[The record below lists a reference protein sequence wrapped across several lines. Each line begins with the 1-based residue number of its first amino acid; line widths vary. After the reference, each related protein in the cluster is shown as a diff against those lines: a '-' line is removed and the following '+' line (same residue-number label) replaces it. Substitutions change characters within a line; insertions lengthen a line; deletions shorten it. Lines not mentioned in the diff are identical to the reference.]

1 MLVGRF
7 WVLPSR
13 KVTFMR
19 FGKII
24 YVSMEY
30 TEGIYCS
37 NETSFWRLE
46 KLFELFLNNIVLG
59 FSTTMKL
66 LVLLS
71 CILAVAVAGP
81 VRRSASSSEERR
93 RGPQPMIPP
102 MYPQFPPQF
111 PAQFPPQFPAQPN
124 VPPQMIPIP
133 IPYDP
138 AQGPFPVNPA
148 VPFPV
153 RLLFSAKK
161 HFYHI
166 KSKCKFRIYGI
177 YLST

>member
-1 MLVGRF
+1 
-7 WVLPSR
+7 
-13 KVTFMR
+13 
-19 FGKII
+19 
-24 YVSMEY
+24 
-30 TEGIYCS
+30 
-37 NETSFWRLE
+37 
-46 KLFELFLNNIVLG
+46 
-59 FSTTMKL
+59 MKL

-138 AQGPFPVNPA
+138 AQVISKSLCKKYFAKNLQMGQVNIMTSVMSQHINSHHINLSSPPSLQDLQDLPVYCHLVRA
-148 VPFPV
+148 IEWSTVPFQVFLASSHQHVP
-153 RLLFSAKK
+153 A
-161 HFYHI
+161 
-166 KSKCKFRIYGI
+166 
-177 YLST
+177 